1 MLKKFLKE
9 TPQAASI
16 VVGLACAGIVLE
28 ALRTPAV
35 RNVTFEVFHPL
46 PYLVEGAALLL
57 MALAMTRAPRDLRL
71 EDHPLAAIAAC
82 VAASGSLILIVQSEA
97 LVGDFAKDVVAA
109 TYRLSSALLFI
120 LWAERLFRLGARR
133 AACAYALSLVA
144 GASLLAAL
152 SFCPLAIGKAALATL
167 PVLSMGLLL
176 SLRGKHGADQQERID
191 GVEESPL
198 DESLPALKTKSK
210 RDAAIAATLL
220 FVPLVMR
227 GPFISV
233 QSSWIDQQNSA
244 LASLLLQM
252 SMAAGLLMGC
262 GLVVLLIRFLWN
274 KRCIMFFELIIVPLS
289 LLAFYAAQASES
301 LWFIYIP
308 IIDATYKA
316 LLLFVILMPFLTR
329 AKRPFA
335 LAPLGLG
342 ILIVGRVP
350 FSLLVTVLPAT
361 AYAGLSVVFVTLGI
375 VGSITALLASGMFE
389 DEKPEAGLPLSNAP
403 EQDAATDRACDILA
417 GRHKLTGREREV
429 LGLLARHY
437 NAPYIAKKLVLSP
450 STVKTHMRNLYAKLE
465 VHSQSDLYLLV
476 EQTAQNPCEEC
487 HDR

>member
-144 GASLLAAL
+144 GAALLAAL

-176 SLRGKHGADQQERID
+176 SLRGKHEADQQERID

-198 DESLPALKTKSK
+198 DESLPALKPKANAMPPS
-210 RDAAIAATLL
+210 
-220 FVPLVMR
+220 P
-227 GPFISV
+227 P
-233 QSSWIDQQNSA
+233 
-244 LASLLLQM
+244 
-252 SMAAGLLMGC
+252 
-262 GLVVLLIRFLWN
+262 
-274 KRCIMFFELIIVPLS
+274 RCCS
-289 LLAFYAAQASES
+289 
-301 LWFIYIP
+301 
-308 IIDATYKA
+308 
-316 LLLFVILMPFLTR
+316 
-329 AKRPFA
+329 
-335 LAPLGLG
+335 
-342 ILIVGRVP
+342 
-350 FSLLVTVLPAT
+350 
-361 AYAGLSVVFVTLGI
+361 
-375 VGSITALLASGMFE
+375 
-389 DEKPEAGLPLSNAP
+389 
-403 EQDAATDRACDILA
+403 
-417 GRHKLTGREREV
+417 
-429 LGLLARHY
+429 
-437 NAPYIAKKLVLSP
+437 SP
-450 STVKTHMRNLYAKLE
+450 SSCAGPSFRCNRRGSTSKTARSLR
-465 VHSQSDLYLLV
+465 S
-476 EQTAQNPCEEC
+476 CC
-487 HDR
+487 R

>member
-1 MLKKFLKE
+1 M
-9 TPQAASI
+9 
-16 VVGLACAGIVLE
+16 
-28 ALRTPAV
+28 RTPAV

-144 GASLLAAL
+144 GAALLAAL

-176 SLRGKHGADQQERID
+176 SLRGKHGANQQECID

-252 SMAAGLLMGC
+252 SMAASLLMGC
-262 GLVVLLIRFLWN
+262 GLVALLIRFLWN

-417 GRHKLTGREREV
+417 RRHKLTGREREV